1 MFRYLGKRADEETYT
16 VSVRRKICAHIFH
29 LRIYATEFDWCIKGP
44 TLNVISIMF
53 ALVNNPCFLR
63 EVEITRRITETS
75 ERTRAT
81 DMSETFLRRNIIF

>member
-1 MFRYLGKRADEETYT
+1 
-16 VSVRRKICAHIFH
+16 
-29 LRIYATEFDWCIKGP
+29 
-44 TLNVISIMF
+44 MF